1 MRRSLLCALLTV
13 CLIAWSGNALAS
25 EAMPGEEVTVEA
37 GYAGDWYWFA
47 DFQFGL
53 LLPQTWQPVAA
64 GDQIYFMAVDQ
75 SGKRALWVELYGSQG
90 NSMDTVLKDLGAIPG
105 FSAVEGVYYH
115 KVPFVRYTA
124 TEGNLL
130 GFVTLTAKEDIL
142 LFFKFLPA
150 DDPAL
155 AELAVQ
161 IMATVSPVNRAGE
174 EGQEQDGGK
183 DP

>member
-1 MRRSLLCALLTV
+1 MRRSLVCALLLV
-13 CLIAWSGNALAS
+13 CLLAWAGSALAG
-25 EAMPGEEVTVEA
+25 EAMPGEQVVVET

-64 GDQIYFMAVDQ
+64 GDEIYFMAVDQ
-75 SGKRALWVELYGSQG
+75 SGKQALWVELYASQG
-90 NSMDTVLKDLGAIPG
+90 NSMDTVLEDLAAIPG
-105 FSAVEGVYYH
+105 FSAVEGVYYN

-142 LFFKFLPA
+142 LFFKFLPS

-155 AELAVQ
+155 QDLAMR
-161 IMATVSPVNRAGE
+161 IMATVSPVNRTGE
-174 EGQEQDGGK
+174 EEQDQSGGNA
-183 DP
+183 P